1 MGNANGTTESQ
12 QNTGATKMNLSDIV
26 EALEEFNTCSI
37 GGGTTEAKELEQI
50 IVNAFRILD
59 IDVEECRRIV
69 SDCFDL

>member
-1 MGNANGTTESQ
+1 
-12 QNTGATKMNLSDIV
+12 MNLSDIV
-26 EALEEFNTCSI
+26 EALEGFNTCSI